1 MVCPMVAALALVL
14 LSLAWSSQS
23 LALPRVETCGT
34 SCSWLA
40 ASTRHLQ
47 DPEHP
52 KEFSCRSRRSG
63 EYLRSV
69 HQPRPH
75 PGACLFPTGPILS
88 SSCRPPPR
96 SMSVGVLG
104 GLTLSTAMQCVP
116 QEGCALRLRVR
127 ATVRLHGASQ
137 GCASC
142 TRKLRGLE
150 ACFSSPGTQRGGE
163 CRGVRLPKTLHPP
176 QPGQQLQV
184 DFDCLEVSVA
194 QTLYVTLRT
203 VPRFCGVQLAQHY
216 HVEDCSDEDVGRHVG
231 ECTARK
237 LTYQVDRS
245 RKLVLVQVPEASG
258 GPDYYVRLCLKWF
271 TCQDAAG
278 PVQVAA
284 NEVPRTVSLPYSQE
298 LPCLCL
304 EGWPATPDAVRT
316 QICPFENDT
325 EALWDAV
332 HYHPLHGALSWEP
345 ACPVSG
351 HVSLCWRPGPGSECR
366 ELERSQRPVQ
376 DRVQFSLVE
385 PQPQLCLQFT
395 TSLGLHLRCP
405 FLQWPGPAWKMML
418 APAPEEGPLR
428 VFFLSPCPA
437 RFHIRLCRRDAS
449 TCHQALPVA
458 SDDPA
463 IQPSV
468 AFADIPGAELCE
480 VDTCIQGWRTDVPF
494 SVPQQLC
501 GAPCRD

>member
-1 MVCPMVAALALVL
+1 MVCPMVATLALVL

-23 LALPRVETCGT
+23 LALPLVATCGT

-40 ASTRHLQ
+40 ASTPHFQ
-47 DPEHP
+47 GPEHP
-52 KEFSCRSRRSG
+52 KEFSCRSRLHSR
-63 EYLRSV
+63 
-69 HQPRPH
+69 
-75 PGACLFPTGPILS
+75 PILS

-96 SMSVGVLG
+96 SMSVGVLE
-104 GLTLSTAMQCVP
+104 GLTLSTAMQCIR

-127 ATVRLHGASQ
+127 ATVRLHEN
-137 GCASC
+137 
-142 TRKLRGLE
+142 LRGLD
-150 ACFSSPGTQRGGE
+150 ACFSSPDTQEIE
-163 CRGVRLPKTLHPP
+163 CQRVRLPKTLDLP

-184 DFDCLEVSVA
+184 DFDCFEVSVA

-203 VPRFCGVQLAQHY
+203 VPHFCGVQLAQQY
-216 HVEDCSDEDVGRHVG
+216 HVEDCSDEDVGRHVD
-231 ECTARK
+231 ECIARK

-245 RKLVLVQVPEASG
+245 RKLVLVQVPEASLG
-258 GPDYYVRLCLKWF
+258 SDYYVRLCLKWF
-271 TCQDAAG
+271 TCQDVAG

-351 HVSLCWRPGPGSECR
+351 HVSLCWRPGPGSKCQ
-366 ELERSQRPVQ
+366 ELEQSQRPAQ
-376 DRVQFSLVE
+376 DRVQYPLVE

-405 FLQWPGPAWKMML
+405 FLQWPGPAWKMMV
-418 APAPEEGPLR
+418 APEPEEGPLR

-437 RFHIRLCRRDAS
+437 RFHVRLCRRDAP

-463 IQPSV
+463 TQSSV
-468 AFADIPGAELCE
+468 AFTDIPGAELCE

-501 GAPCRD
+501 GAPMSSHCTDETRGQALTKRKLPILPL